1 MKNVKKKIAIITG
14 AAFILVAAS
23 STGVYA
29 YYKTPVAYLSLDI
42 NPSVELGVN
51 AFDKVVTVEGY
62 NDDGEKIIEGID
74 VTGSNV
80 TEAVKTLIE
89 SAADNGYIVEDGST
103 VISLTSETDNPDIA
117 AEIQNDAEDGA
128 NSALE
133 DKDGIA
139 VVQTDNVSLSMNE
152 EARVLGITPGKL
164 NLIKKLQTV
173 DPTVT
178 VEQYKDSSVKNIMKT
193 IKSVTEEREVKN
205 KYEHEV
211 NNQGEDAVS
220 NQDESTDDSKDAVS
234 NQDESTVDSKGV
246 GDNQNKGIET
256 NQKDKIEDNENKS
269 VVNKPEESK
278 INEKNKDEVETN
290 SVIKDK
296 GNKDKNTKSNGND
309 KEDKGKN

>member
-14 AAFILVAAS
+14 AAFLLVAAS

-80 TEAVKTLIE
+80 TEAVETLIE
-89 SAADNGYIVEDGST
+89 SVADNGYIVEDGST

-117 AEIQNDAEDGA
+117 AEIQNDAEEGA

-152 EARVLGITPGKL
+152 EARALGITPGKL

-193 IKSVTEEREVKN
+193 IKNIREQSEVKN
-205 KYEHEV
+205 KDESGV
-211 NNQGEDAVS
+211 NNQGEEAVS
-220 NQDESTDDSKDAVS
+220 NQDG
-234 NQDESTVDSKGV
+234 STVDSQGSV
-246 GDNQNKGIET
+246 SIQDESAEYNQNKGIVT
-256 NQKDKIEDNENKS
+256 NQKEKIEDDENKS

-296 GNKDKNTKSNGND
+296 GNKDKNTKSSGNEKRD
-309 KEDKGKN
+309 KVNNSDSNN

>member
-14 AAFILVAAS
+14 AAFLLVAAS

-51 AFDKVVTVEGY
+51 AFDKVVTLEGY

-80 TEAVKTLIE
+80 TEAVETLIE

-117 AEIQNDAEDGA
+117 AEIQNDAEEGA

-152 EARVLGITPGKL
+152 EARALGITPGKL

-193 IKSVTEEREVKN
+193 IKNIREQSEVKN
-205 KYEHEV
+205 KDESGV
-211 NNQGEDAVS
+211 NNQGEEAVS
-220 NQDESTDDSKDAVS
+220 NQDG
-234 NQDESTVDSKGV
+234 STVDSQGSV
-246 GDNQNKGIET
+246 SIQDESAEYNQNKGIVT
-256 NQKDKIEDNENKS
+256 NQKEKIEDDENKS

-296 GNKDKNTKSNGND
+296 GNKDKNTKSSGNEKRD
-309 KEDKGKN
+309 KVNNSDSNN

>member
-14 AAFILVAAS
+14 AAFLLVAAS

-80 TEAVKTLIE
+80 TEAVETLIE

-117 AEIQNDAEDGA
+117 AEIQNDAEEGA

-152 EARVLGITPGKL
+152 EARALGITPGKL

-193 IKSVTEEREVKN
+193 IKNIREQSEVKN
-205 KYEHEV
+205 KDESGV
-211 NNQGEDAVS
+211 NNQGEEAVS
-220 NQDESTDDSKDAVS
+220 NQDG
-234 NQDESTVDSKGV
+234 STVDSQGSV
-246 GDNQNKGIET
+246 SIQDESAEYNQNKGIVT
-256 NQKDKIEDNENKS
+256 NQKEKIEDDENKS

-296 GNKDKNTKSNGND
+296 GNKDKNTKSSGNEKRD
-309 KEDKGKN
+309 KVNNSDSNN